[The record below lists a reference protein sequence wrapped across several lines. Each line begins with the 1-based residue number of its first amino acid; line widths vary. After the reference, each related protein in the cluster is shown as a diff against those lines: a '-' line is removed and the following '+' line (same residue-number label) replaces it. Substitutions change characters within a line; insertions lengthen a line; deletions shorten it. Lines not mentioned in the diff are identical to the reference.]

1 MSCENKLP
9 GVVLA
14 AGQGTRFRD
23 SYKLL
28 MPFRHRAIIYH
39 SVRALLDSQCE
50 PVVLVVGFE
59 HEKILKALGGL
70 RDHPKLRIVHNERW
84 QTGLAFSVRAAIEN
98 LPQHAPGVLFL
109 PGDMPLM
116 TSALIDC
123 VAQCFL
129 QTRQLCFPVYRGQKG
144 HPTAFPRK
152 FLGQL
157 CKLEGDAGGIS
168 LAHEH
173 WGKAEKIELEI
184 GEECT
189 QLDLDTEADYERLK
203 INVRWR

>member
-1 MSCENKLP
+1 MSREHKLP

-23 SYKLL
+23 GYKLL

-59 HEKILKALGGL
+59 REKILKALGEL
-70 RDHPKLRIVHNERW
+70 RDHPKLRIVYNERW
-84 QTGLAFSVRAAIEN
+84 QSGQAFSVRAAIEH
-98 LPQHAPGVLFL
+98 LPQDAPGVLFL

-116 TSALIDC
+116 RSVLVDRVT
-123 VAQCFL
+123 QRFL
-129 QTRQLCFPVYRGQKG
+129 QTGELCFPIYQGQKG
-144 HPTAFPRK
+144 HPTAFPREL
-152 FLGQL
+152 LGRL
-157 CKLEGDAGGIS
+157 CELEGDVGGLS
-168 LAHEH
+168 LVREH
-173 WGKAEKIELEI
+173 WGDAEKIELEI

-189 QLDLDTEADYERLK
+189 QLDLDTAADYQRLK
-203 INVRWR
+203 ALQ